1 MKHLF
6 TLLTSAALWLA
17 PTAQAQQAR
26 ETIPQG
32 QAYTVIANPGEDASH
47 SIRIGWHTD
56 EGSGKSF
63 CFYASPGDK
72 TWHKA
77 EAAQELCTAYDSLY
91 SKTADNKSFF
101 IRISFFKF
109 HFSALPE
116 TEGQKIPYCK
126 YRAEDTLCPAFV
138 TNPTTG

>member
-1 MKHLF
+1 MFVTHIKTIHRMKHLF

-63 CFYASPGDK
+63 CFSIGAWLSNG
-72 TWHKA
+72 
-77 EAAQELCTAYDSLY
+77 
-91 SKTADNKSFF
+91 
-101 IRISFFKF
+101 
-109 HFSALPE
+109 
-116 TEGQKIPYCK
+116 
-126 YRAEDTLCPAFV
+126 
-138 TNPTTG
+138 TT